1 MPLPYPEAF
10 DGGARDG
17 GPSWRKRR
25 VCLLV
30 ALMDWLFLGK
40 PAAAPSALAIGKR
53 LTGKQWRRIR
63 LVEHLLE
70 DRNSLFEIDAECMAR
85 TAAKVEAASDELGAL
100 HRALATLNQSFGGV
114 GSDSGGNAN
123 VTPFDVGDEVSHAFG
138 CYEDEVRTE
147 TFVAAKPIVA
157 SRVVFSGTPEFDPL
171 PYMDKETAFA
181 FEAPLRRAEGHV
193 PSALP
198 PPVAVHATQWE
209 RNRLFKKMAETGR
222 LQPVMDSS
230 LVRPSCLS
238 GLFAVGKDLARDRL
252 ILDARPAN
260 LAEPGLS
267 RWTMCM
273 ASATCLSG
281 LELGDRQILAMS
293 GRDIKDFFYQFKVS
307 EERCLRNVLAT
318 WLTSEDLE
326 YVFGTPFS
334 SGGYVGLS
342 TLAMG
347 DLSACEYAQ
356 CSHMGILMK
365 SGGCFPNEVLK
376 LNSPCP
382 RGDIALGVVIDDL
395 ICLEKINV
403 KMDAALDGS
412 FMHCGESSKRMQMI
426 MDEYA
431 VASLPVNMK
440 KSFDG
445 QLGASFW
452 GIQVD
457 GEKGI
462 FRANDSRFWPLVLI
476 TVRVAC
482 LGVSTISLLQ
492 SIAGSW
498 ISVLCIRRRLL
509 SMMNLIFDA
518 IACSSGPSQVVRLS
532 GALVDEL
539 FSFCIG
545 GMMACFN
552 MRAKVRGEIR
562 ASDASNWGMA
572 AVLGKVP
579 VPVAREAMRWSLS
592 KSLWSKLLPPGKA
605 WLRGHG
611 LLCPEDELP
620 SGELFDTHPL
630 WTALARCYVYRELWR
645 RQHHRAIHINIG
657 EIRAALREELRMS
670 ADYVCV
676 RSPFALD
683 SQVALGALVKGRA
696 SSRALNSELQR
707 SLGPMLFSDL
717 YFGYG
722 YWPSALNRA
731 DAPTR
736 DADVPGP
743 DMEKP
748 SWLSDLEEENY
759 EAFDQWINSTGVD
772 PSFAD
777 LIDCYGRMQQVE
789 VDLRPAA
796 MMKPVIKGRERG
808 SEPAVDFD
816 AARAQVSPLE
826 VSDVFSA
833 EVKEVLLSFSLEQ
846 FDFFDQDNKISCPG
860 ALDLY
865 SGVGGVRRA
874 LIRGGCPWVLSF
886 EITRSGS
893 EDLLNKEVQKKILFL
908 IYEKV
913 VVLVGSAIVCR
924 SFSVAVTPPIRTAQY
939 PRGVPW
945 MSLTMKGKV
954 REGNLMS
961 DFQAEVHVACF
972 ATLCFFWTENP
983 DGSHLWRQRKFK
995 KFKDS
1000 GSANV
1005 ARVDMCRFGTRWRKR
1020 TRVATNIPELKGL
1033 RMLCRCEGR
1042 PHVPLRGQ
1050 HPTKKI
1056 PWTLVAQAYP
1066 RGFSRVIACAAIN
1079 ACGWNRNGKFDIAK
1093 CSRCCSMRIGEASNP
1108 GPRSNRGQR
1117 GFSLEEAPVQTFAS
1131 LQLGDSRWR
1140 LFYAWSKRYFTAC
1153 EPLDLY
1159 LKVPIL
1165 LAHAVRRYGDE
1176 EFMSNGSLSY
1186 YRHLVLAALRKV
1198 PTMRPYVAI
1207 CWGLATRWACVE
1219 PVQHRAPVP
1228 ERLTEALA
1236 SLSYMMGW
1244 RRWTGVLLLCY
1255 YGVARA
1261 GEVLLCKRKDLLL
1274 PGDLLE
1280 EDNSAAAYLLL
1291 RRSKTMNRQ
1300 PAHVQHLKIESTAAV
1315 RLLVKIFGEAEKEE
1329 MLYPGSPGVFR
1340 KRWDHLLMKLSVP
1353 PSSHLTPGG
1362 LRGGGCVALYRR
1374 GCSVTDI
1381 LWRMRLRSVST
1392 LESYLQE
1399 VAALSIL
1406 TTLPDVSR
1414 QAVRSAASLFPVLV
1428 AA

>member
-1 MPLPYPEAF
+1 MDLRISELEDVVSELSEEVRYLRGEVARLRRETIGSAQPRGAYQVDLDSRSAAASAGALWPIPLPYPEAF

-40 PAAAPSALAIGKR
+40 PAAAPSMLAIGKR
-53 LTGKQWRRIR
+53 LTGKQWRWIR

-100 HRALATLNQSFGGV
+100 HRGLATLNQSFGGV

-171 PYMDKETAFA
+171 PYMDRETAFA
-181 FEAPLRRAEGHV
+181 FDAPLRRAEGHV

-198 PPVAVHATQWE
+198 PPVAVHATRWE
-209 RNRLFKKMAETGR
+209 RNQLFKKMAETGR
-222 LQPVMDSS
+222 LQPIMDSS
-230 LVRPSCLS
+230 LVRPSSLS

-326 YVFGTPFS
+326 YIFGKPFS

-382 RGDIALGVVIDDL
+382 RGDLALGVVIDDL
-395 ICLEKINV
+395 ICLEKINL

-412 FMHCGESSKRMQMI
+412 FMHGGESSRRMQMI

-431 VASLPVNMK
+431 VASLPLNMK

-552 MRAKVRGEIR
+552 MRAKVKGEIR

-579 VPVAREAMRWSLS
+579 VPVAREAMRWSLV
-592 KSLWSKLLPPGKA
+592 
-605 WLRGHG
+605 
-611 LLCPEDELP
+611 E
-620 SGELFDTHPL
+620 
-630 WTALARCYVYRELWR
+630 V
-645 RQHHRAIHINIG
+645 
-657 EIRAALREELRMS
+657 
-670 ADYVCV
+670 
-676 RSPFALD
+676 
-683 SQVALGALVKGRA
+683 A
-696 SSRALNSELQR
+696 SS
-707 SLGPMLFSDL
+707 
-717 YFGYG
+717 
-722 YWPSALNRA
+722 W
-731 DAPTR
+731 
-736 DADVPGP
+736 
-743 DMEKP
+743 
-748 SWLSDLEEENY
+748 
-759 EAFDQWINSTGVD
+759 
-772 PSFAD
+772 
-777 LIDCYGRMQQVE
+777 
-789 VDLRPAA
+789 
-796 MMKPVIKGRERG
+796 
-808 SEPAVDFD
+808 
-816 AARAQVSPLE
+816 
-826 VSDVFSA
+826 
-833 EVKEVLLSFSLEQ
+833 
-846 FDFFDQDNKISCPG
+846 
-860 ALDLY
+860 
-865 SGVGGVRRA
+865 
-874 LIRGGCPWVLSF
+874 
-886 EITRSGS
+886 
-893 EDLLNKEVQKKILFL
+893 
-908 IYEKV
+908 
-913 VVLVGSAIVCR
+913 
-924 SFSVAVTPPIRTAQY
+924 
-939 PRGVPW
+939 
-945 MSLTMKGKV
+945 
-954 REGNLMS
+954 
-961 DFQAEVHVACF
+961 
-972 ATLCFFWTENP
+972 
-983 DGSHLWRQRKFK
+983 
-995 KFKDS
+995 
-1000 GSANV
+1000 
-1005 ARVDMCRFGTRWRKR
+1005 
-1020 TRVATNIPELKGL
+1020 
-1033 RMLCRCEGR
+1033 
-1042 PHVPLRGQ
+1042 
-1050 HPTKKI
+1050 
-1056 PWTLVAQAYP
+1056 
-1066 RGFSRVIACAAIN
+1066 
-1079 ACGWNRNGKFDIAK
+1079 
-1093 CSRCCSMRIGEASNP
+1093 
-1108 GPRSNRGQR
+1108 
-1117 GFSLEEAPVQTFAS
+1117 
-1131 LQLGDSRWR
+1131 
-1140 LFYAWSKRYFTAC
+1140 
-1153 EPLDLY
+1153 
-1159 LKVPIL
+1159 
-1165 LAHAVRRYGDE
+1165 
-1176 EFMSNGSLSY
+1176 
-1186 YRHLVLAALRKV
+1186 
-1198 PTMRPYVAI
+1198 
-1207 CWGLATRWACVE
+1207 
-1219 PVQHRAPVP
+1219 
-1228 ERLTEALA
+1228 
-1236 SLSYMMGW
+1236 
-1244 RRWTGVLLLCY
+1244 
-1255 YGVARA
+1255 
-1261 GEVLLCKRKDLLL
+1261 
-1274 PGDLLE
+1274 
-1280 EDNSAAAYLLL
+1280 
-1291 RRSKTMNRQ
+1291 
-1300 PAHVQHLKIESTAAV
+1300 
-1315 RLLVKIFGEAEKEE
+1315 
-1329 MLYPGSPGVFR
+1329 
-1340 KRWDHLLMKLSVP
+1340 
-1353 PSSHLTPGG
+1353 
-1362 LRGGGCVALYRR
+1362 
-1374 GCSVTDI
+1374 
-1381 LWRMRLRSVST
+1381 
-1392 LESYLQE
+1392 
-1399 VAALSIL
+1399 
-1406 TTLPDVSR
+1406 
-1414 QAVRSAASLFPVLV
+1414 
-1428 AA
+1428 